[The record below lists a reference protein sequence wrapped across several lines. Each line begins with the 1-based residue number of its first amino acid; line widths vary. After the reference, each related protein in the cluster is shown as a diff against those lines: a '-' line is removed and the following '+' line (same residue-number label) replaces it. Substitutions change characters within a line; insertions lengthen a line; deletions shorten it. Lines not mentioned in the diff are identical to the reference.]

1 MGSNKRKGKGGGGKG
16 KGKGKKKAKTEA
28 VARRPLQSGEAS
40 RNSLPFLVK
49 SLGCV
54 DHPWS

>member
-40 RNSLPFLVK
+40 RNSLVFVGEE
-49 SLGCV
+49 LGMC
-54 DHPWS
+54 